1 MIKFPS
7 NFRIRNNSR
16 NNLEPHEVF
25 LDHLAQQRER
35 EIPESEHKLER
46 PLPDKAYLTLLLGVL
61 LVFGVLIG
69 RSFWFQIVQGEEH
82 ALRAQNNQFVV
93 QSIRAERGVIYD
105 QSMKQLV
112 YNRTTYRLVAD
123 PSELPSGEAQRIWL
137 IKRLAEFTGLPSE
150 EIAVKIETEAGGKLV
165 LQEDLDYEQVILW
178 ETKREDWP
186 GISLERQ
193 LARQYSNEGGL
204 SHLLGYVSRSDFQ
217 GAAGLESYYD
227 GYLRDR
233 PGQRQLER
241 DAQGRI
247 LEEVIIREP
256 EPGDSLVLNIDYELQ
271 SIIEDVLKKKMEE
284 AGSQEANA
292 VAIDPRNGAVRALV
306 SFPGYDNNV
315 FSRTLS
321 TEDMNEVI
329 NQPDF
334 SLFNQAISG
343 IGYATGSV
351 IKPLLAVAAL
361 EEGIIDP
368 DRQIYAP
375 EKICIP
381 HAYTGSEQCF
391 HDWRFHGWTDLR
403 KAIASSVNVYFYMI
417 GGGYQEVRGLGP
429 NKIIEWLGK
438 FGWNQTT
445 GIDLPNEG
453 KGVLPEIN
461 QNWRLGNTYHLSI
474 GQGHFSVTPLQVAVA
489 YAALANG
496 GVLYQPQVVNQI
508 IRQMNGAQVVVR
520 EFTPIVANPSVAS
533 YENIKIVQ
541 EGMRQAVTSPQ
552 GSTYL
557 LNSLPVT
564 SAAKTGTAQTGRD
577 NVYHNW
583 IALFAPYEDPEL
595 VMVFMIRDVH
605 DSMVAVRSVA
615 YDVLDLYFSGKN
627 DKFSQN
633 QEP

>member
-256 EPGDSLVLNIDYELQ
+256 EPGDSLVLNIDDELQ
-271 SIIEDVLKKKMEE
+271 SIIEDVLRKKMEE
-284 AGSQEANA
+284 VGSQEANA
-292 VAIDPRNGAVRALV
+292 VAIDPRNGAIRALV

-453 KGVLPEIN
+453 RGVLPEID
-461 QNWRLGNTYHLSI
+461 QDWRLGNTYHLSI

-615 YDVLDLYFSGKN
+615 YDVLDLYFSDKN

>member
-1 MIKFPS
+1 
-7 NFRIRNNSR
+7 
-16 NNLEPHEVF
+16 
-25 LDHLAQQRER
+25 
-35 EIPESEHKLER
+35 
-46 PLPDKAYLTLLLGVL
+46 
-61 LVFGVLIG
+61 
-69 RSFWFQIVQGEEH
+69 
-82 ALRAQNNQFVV
+82 
-93 QSIRAERGVIYD
+93 
-105 QSMKQLV
+105 
-112 YNRTTYRLVAD
+112 
-123 PSELPSGEAQRIWL
+123 
-137 IKRLAEFTGLPSE
+137 
-150 EIAVKIETEAGGKLV
+150 
-165 LQEDLDYEQVILW
+165 
-178 ETKREDWP
+178 
-186 GISLERQ
+186 
-193 LARQYSNEGGL
+193 
-204 SHLLGYVSRSDFQ
+204 
-217 GAAGLESYYD
+217 
-227 GYLRDR
+227 
-233 PGQRQLER
+233 
-241 DAQGRI
+241 
-247 LEEVIIREP
+247 
-256 EPGDSLVLNIDYELQ
+256 
-271 SIIEDVLKKKMEE
+271 
-284 AGSQEANA
+284 
-292 VAIDPRNGAVRALV
+292 
-306 SFPGYDNNV
+306 
-315 FSRTLS
+315 
-321 TEDMNEVI
+321 
-329 NQPDF
+329 
-334 SLFNQAISG
+334 
-343 IGYATGSV
+343 
-351 IKPLLAVAAL
+351 
-361 EEGIIDP
+361 
-368 DRQIYAP
+368 
-375 EKICIP
+375 
-381 HAYTGSEQCF
+381 
-391 HDWRFHGWTDLR
+391 
-403 KAIASSVNVYFYMI
+403 VYFYMI

-557 LNSLPVT
+557 LNGLPVT